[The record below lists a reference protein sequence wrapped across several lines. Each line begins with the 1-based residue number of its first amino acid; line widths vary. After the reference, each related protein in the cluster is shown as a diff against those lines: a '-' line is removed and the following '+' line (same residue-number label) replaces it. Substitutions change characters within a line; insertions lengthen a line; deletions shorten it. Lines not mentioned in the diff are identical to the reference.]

1 LVLSFRKNSNY
12 TLSNQQAQSSC
23 ITLRQNISMPTD
35 ALKDFYSAVFF
46 DMDGLL
52 VDSEPLWLISET
64 QMMAEYGYQWLESDQ
79 AACLGGPLD
88 RVGDYMSGL
97 IGGKRDGNSLT
108 LEIID
113 RMVEKFKGDLPFMPG
128 AVELITDL
136 RAHGI
141 ELTLVSASPRSL
153 VDAALSN
160 FEENPFVRSISSN
173 DVKVSKP
180 DPEGYLLAAASGGH
194 DISNSLVLEDSLTG
208 VTAAKASGA
217 WVLAVPHLVPIEKS
231 GRVDVTDSLTNWSY
245 EKLATKYAQDR
256 SL

>member
-1 LVLSFRKNSNY
+1 
-12 TLSNQQAQSSC
+12 
-23 ITLRQNISMPTD
+23 MPTD
-35 ALKDFYSAVFF
+35 ALTDFYSAVFF

-97 IGGKRDGNSLT
+97 IGGKRDGHSLM
-108 LEIID
+108 LEIIE
-113 RMVEKFKGDLPFMPG
+113 RMVLKFKGELPFMPG

-136 RAHGI
+136 REHGI

-160 FEENPFVRSISSN
+160 FAESPFARSISSN
-173 DVKVSKP
+173 DVKITKP
-180 DPEGYLLAAASGGH
+180 DPEGYLLAASSGGH
-194 DISNSLVLEDSLTG
+194 DISNSLVVEDSLTG
-208 VTAAKASGA
+208 VTAAKASSA

-245 EKLATKYAQDR
+245 EKLAIKYAQDR

>member
-1 LVLSFRKNSNY
+1 MKS
-12 TLSNQQAQSSC
+12 
-23 ITLRQNISMPTD
+23 
-35 ALKDFYSAVFF
+35 FYSAVFF

-52 VDSEPLWLISET
+52 VNSEPLWLESET
-64 QMMAEYGYQWLESDQ
+64 EMMAEFDYQWLESDQ

-97 IGGKRDGNSLT
+97 IGGKRDGHSLM
-108 LEIID
+108 LEIIE
-113 RMVEKFKGDLPFMPG
+113 RMVVKFKGDLPFMSG
-128 AVELITDL
+128 AVELINDL
-136 RAHGI
+136 RAHGV

-160 FEENPFVRSISSN
+160 FEEIPFARSISSN

-194 DISNSLVLEDSLTG
+194 DISNCLVLEDSLTG

-217 WVLAVPHLVPIEKS
+217 WVLAVPHLVAIEKN
-231 GRVDVTDSLTNWSY
+231 GRVDITDSLSSWSY
-245 EKLATKYAQDR
+245 EKLALKYAQDR
-256 SL
+256 SI

>member
-1 LVLSFRKNSNY
+1 
-12 TLSNQQAQSSC
+12 
-23 ITLRQNISMPTD
+23 MPTE
-35 ALKDFYSAVFF
+35 ARKDFYSAVFF

-64 QMMAEYGYQWLESDQ
+64 QMMAEHGYQWLASDQ

-88 RVGDYMSGL
+88 RVGEYMSGL
-97 IGGKRDGNSLT
+97 IGGKRDGHSLM

-128 AVELITDL
+128 AIELINDL
-136 RAHGI
+136 RAHGVP
-141 ELTLVSASPRSL
+141 LTLVSASPRSL

-160 FEENPFVRSISSN
+160 FEENPFVRSISSG

-231 GRVDVTDSLTNWSY
+231 GRVDVTDSLANWNY
-245 EKLATKYAQDR
+245 EKLALKYAQDR

>member
-1 LVLSFRKNSNY
+1 
-12 TLSNQQAQSSC
+12 
-23 ITLRQNISMPTD
+23 
-35 ALKDFYSAVFF
+35 
-46 DMDGLL
+46 MDGLL
-52 VDSEPLWLISET
+52 VNSEPLWLESET
-64 QMMAEYGYQWLESDQ
+64 AMMAQYGYRWLETDQ

-88 RVGDYMSGL
+88 RVGNYMSGL
-97 IGGKRDGNSLT
+97 IEGKRDGNSLM

-113 RMVEKFKGDLPFMPG
+113 RMVDKFKGDLPFMPG
-128 AVELITDL
+128 AINLINDL
-136 RAHGI
+136 RAHGV

-160 FEENPFVRSISSN
+160 FEVNPFVRSISSN

-180 DPEGYLLAAASGGH
+180 DPEGYLLAATSGGH
-194 DISNSLVLEDSLTG
+194 EISNCLVLEDSLTG

-217 WVLAVPHLVPIEKS
+217 WVLAVPHLVPIEKA

-245 EKLATKYAQDR
+245 EKLALKYAQDR

>member
-1 LVLSFRKNSNY
+1 MP
-12 TLSNQQAQSSC
+12 
-23 ITLRQNISMPTD
+23 ISAPTN
-35 ALKDFYSAVFF
+35 FYSAVFF

-52 VDSEPLWLISET
+52 VDSEPLWLESET
-64 QMMAEYGYQWLESDQ
+64 EMMAEFGYQWVESDQ

-88 RVGDYMSGL
+88 RVGNYMSGL
-97 IGGKRDGNSLT
+97 IGGKRDGNSLM

-128 AVELITDL
+128 AIELIDDL

-141 ELTLVSASPRSL
+141 PLTLVSASPRSL

-160 FEENPFVRSISSN
+160 FEVNPFVRSISSN

-180 DPEGYLLAAASGGH
+180 DPEGYLLAASSGGH
-194 DISNSLVLEDSLTG
+194 DISNCLVLEDSLTG

-231 GRVDVTDSLTNWSY
+231 GRVDVTNSLANWSY
-245 EKLATKYAQDR
+245 EKLALKYAQDR
-256 SL
+256 SI

>member
-1 LVLSFRKNSNY
+1 MPTK
-12 TLSNQQAQSSC
+12 AQS
-23 ITLRQNISMPTD
+23 
-35 ALKDFYSAVFF
+35 DFYSAVFF

-88 RVGDYMSGL
+88 RVGNYMSGL
-97 IGGKRDGNSLT
+97 IGGMRDGHSLMT
-108 LEIID
+108 EIID

-128 AVELITDL
+128 AIELIEDL
-136 RAHGI
+136 RAHGVP
-141 ELTLVSASPRSL
+141 LTLVSASPRSL

-160 FEENPFVRSISSN
+160 FEVDPFVRSISSN

-180 DPEGYLLAAASGGH
+180 DPEGYLLAATSGGH
-194 DISNSLVLEDSLTG
+194 EISNSLVLEDSLTG

-217 WVLAVPHLVPIEKS
+217 WVLAVPHLVPIEKG
-231 GRVDVTDSLTNWSY
+231 GRVDVTDSLTTWSY
-245 EKLATKYAQDR
+245 EKLALKYAQDR

>member
-1 LVLSFRKNSNY
+1 
-12 TLSNQQAQSSC
+12 
-23 ITLRQNISMPTD
+23 MPTD
-35 ALKDFYSAVFF
+35 ALTDFYSAVFF

-88 RVGDYMSGL
+88 RVGEYMSGL

-113 RMVEKFKGDLPFMPG
+113 RMIEKFKGDLPVMPG
-128 AVELITDL
+128 AIELINDL
-136 RAHGI
+136 RAHGVP
-141 ELTLVSASPRSL
+141 LTLVSASPRSL

-160 FEENPFVRSISSN
+160 FEENPFVRSISSG

-231 GRVDVTDSLTNWSY
+231 GRVDVTDSLANWNY
-245 EKLATKYAQDR
+245 EKLAFKYAQDR

>member
-1 LVLSFRKNSNY
+1 
-12 TLSNQQAQSSC
+12 
-23 ITLRQNISMPTD
+23 MPTN
-35 ALKDFYSAVFF
+35 AQTVFYSAVFF

-52 VDSEPLWLISET
+52 VDSEPLWLESET
-64 QMMAEYGYQWLESDQ
+64 EMMAQYGYHWLESDQ

-97 IGGKRDGNSLT
+97 IGGKRDGNSLM

-113 RMVEKFKGDLPFMPG
+113 RMVGKFKGELPFMSG
-128 AVELITDL
+128 ALDLINDL
-136 RAHGI
+136 RSHDV

-160 FEENPFVRSISSN
+160 FFESPFARSISSN
-173 DVKVSKP
+173 DVKVTKP
-180 DPEGYLLAAASGGH
+180 DPEGYLLAATSGGH
-194 DISNSLVLEDSLTG
+194 EITNCLVLEDSLTG

-217 WVLAVPHLVPIEKS
+217 WVLAVPHLVPIEKL
-231 GRVDVTDSLTNWSY
+231 GRVDTTSSLANWSY
-245 EKLATKYAQDR
+245 EKLALKYAQDK

>member
-1 LVLSFRKNSNY
+1 
-12 TLSNQQAQSSC
+12 
-23 ITLRQNISMPTD
+23 MPTN
-35 ALKDFYSAVFF
+35 AHPDFYSAIFF

-64 QMMAEYGYQWLESDQ
+64 QMMAEYGYEWLESDQ

-88 RVGDYMSGL
+88 RVGNYMSGL
-97 IGGKRDGNSLT
+97 IGGKRDGKSLM

-113 RMVEKFKGDLPFMPG
+113 RMVEKFQGGLPFMPG
-128 AVELITDL
+128 AIALINDL
-136 RAHGI
+136 RAHGVP
-141 ELTLVSASPRSL
+141 LTLVSASPRSL

-180 DPEGYLLAAASGGH
+180 DPEGYLLAANSGGH
-194 DISNSLVLEDSLTG
+194 EISNSLVLEDSLTG

-231 GRVDVTDSLTNWSY
+231 GRVDVTESLANWSF
-245 EKLATKYAQDR
+245 EKLALKYAQDR

>member
-1 LVLSFRKNSNY
+1 
-12 TLSNQQAQSSC
+12 
-23 ITLRQNISMPTD
+23 MPTNT
-35 ALKDFYSAVFF
+35 LTDFYSAVFF

-52 VDSEPLWLISET
+52 VDSEPLWLESET
-64 QMMAEYGYQWLESDQ
+64 EMMAQYGYHWLESDQ

-97 IGGKRDGNSLT
+97 SGGKRDGNSLM

-113 RMVEKFKGDLPFMPG
+113 RMVGKFKGELPFMPG
-128 AVELITDL
+128 AIELINDL
-136 RAHGI
+136 RSHDI

-160 FEENPFVRSISSN
+160 FLESPFARSISSN
-173 DVKVSKP
+173 DVKVTKP
-180 DPEGYLLAAASGGH
+180 DPEGYLLAATSGGH
-194 DISNSLVLEDSLTG
+194 DITNCLVLEDSLTG

-217 WVLAVPHLVPIEKS
+217 WVLAVPHLVPIEKL
-231 GRVDVTDSLTNWSY
+231 GRVDTTSSLANWSY
-245 EKLATKYAQDR
+245 EKLALKYAQDK

>member
-1 LVLSFRKNSNY
+1 
-12 TLSNQQAQSSC
+12 
-23 ITLRQNISMPTD
+23 MPTN
-35 ALKDFYSAVFF
+35 ALPNFYSAIFF

-64 QMMAEYGYQWLESDQ
+64 QMMAEYGYEWLESDQ

-88 RVGDYMSGL
+88 RVGNYMSGL
-97 IGGKRDGNSLT
+97 IGGKRDGTSLM

-128 AVELITDL
+128 AIELIEDL
-136 RAHGI
+136 RAHGVP
-141 ELTLVSASPRSL
+141 LTLVSASPRSL

-160 FEENPFVRSISSN
+160 FEVNPFVRSISSN

-180 DPEGYLLAAASGGH
+180 DPEGYLLAATSGGH
-194 DISNSLVLEDSLTG
+194 EISNSLVLEDSLTG

-217 WVLAVPHLVPIEKS
+217 WVLAVPHIVPIEKG
-231 GRVDVTDSLTNWSY
+231 GRVDVTDSLTTWSY
-245 EKLATKYAQDR
+245 EKLALKYEQDR

>member
-1 LVLSFRKNSNY
+1 
-12 TLSNQQAQSSC
+12 
-23 ITLRQNISMPTD
+23 MPTD
-35 ALKDFYSAVFF
+35 ALTDFYSAVFF

-52 VDSEPLWLISET
+52 VDSEPLWLVSET
-64 QMMAEYGYQWLESDQ
+64 QMMAEHGYQWLASDQ

-88 RVGDYMSGL
+88 RVGEYMSGL
-97 IGGKRDGNSLT
+97 IGGKRDGHSLM

-128 AVELITDL
+128 AIELINDL
-136 RAHGI
+136 RAHGVP
-141 ELTLVSASPRSL
+141 LTLVSASPRSL

-160 FEENPFVRSISSN
+160 FEENPFVRSISSG

-231 GRVDVTDSLTNWSY
+231 GRVDVTDSLANWNY
-245 EKLATKYAQDR
+245 EKLALKYAQDR

>member
-1 LVLSFRKNSNY
+1 
-12 TLSNQQAQSSC
+12 
-23 ITLRQNISMPTD
+23 MPTD
-35 ALKDFYSAVFF
+35 ALTDFYSAVFF

-52 VDSEPLWLISET
+52 VDSEPLWLVSET
-64 QMMAEYGYQWLESDQ
+64 QMMAEHGYQWLASDQ

-88 RVGDYMSGL
+88 RVGEYMSGL

-113 RMVEKFKGDLPFMPG
+113 RMIEKFKGDLPFMPG
-128 AVELITDL
+128 AIELINDL
-136 RAHGI
+136 RAHGVP
-141 ELTLVSASPRSL
+141 LTLVSASPRSL

-160 FEENPFVRSISSN
+160 FEENPFVRSISSG

-231 GRVDVTDSLTNWSY
+231 GRVDVTDSLANWNY
-245 EKLATKYAQDR
+245 EKLALKYAQDR

>member
-1 LVLSFRKNSNY
+1 
-12 TLSNQQAQSSC
+12 
-23 ITLRQNISMPTD
+23 MPTN
-35 ALKDFYSAVFF
+35 ALPNFYSAIFF

-64 QMMAEYGYQWLESDQ
+64 QMMAEYGYEWLESDQ

-88 RVGDYMSGL
+88 RVGNYMSGL
-97 IGGKRDGNSLT
+97 IGGKRDGNSLM

-128 AVELITDL
+128 AIELIEDL
-136 RAHGI
+136 RAHGVP
-141 ELTLVSASPRSL
+141 LTLVSASPRSL

-160 FEENPFVRSISSN
+160 FEVNPFVRSISSN

-180 DPEGYLLAAASGGH
+180 DPEGYLLAATSGGH
-194 DISNSLVLEDSLTG
+194 EISNSLVLEDSLTG

-217 WVLAVPHLVPIEKS
+217 WVLAVPHLVPIEKG
-231 GRVDVTDSLTNWSY
+231 GRVDVTDSLTTWSY
-245 EKLATKYAQDR
+245 EKLALKYAQDR